1 MQPLPFRPQAIYI
14 SMQQEEQGIFR
25 GEVDNLEKATKVA
38 MRFPVGVPLHFTDE
52 VRIQIIVS
60 SEGHR
65 L

>member
-1 MQPLPFRPQAIYI
+1 
-14 SMQQEEQGIFR
+14 MQQEEQGIFR